1 MHRRIRT
8 VLWLAFTC
16 LMFCGH
22 VAAAAELSVSG
33 DLDGDGKRDRVIFDR
48 ADPCVLK
55 VWLSA
60 AGTTWTVRSQTPI
73 VHVAVK
79 DLDGDHRAELIARG
93 RAPGLLVWTTRK
105 HKGFKTFR
113 PRRTTAPSLSR
124 STRHA
129 VHSDDPGTT
138 SGAESPGSS
147 ALALL
152 LSNRPRAP
160 ARVAL
165 ISVETATPSLRRSLP
180 LDAFA
185 PRPPPTTL

>member
-1 MHRRIRT
+1 MYPRLRT

-16 LMFCGH
+16 LLFCGH
-22 VAAAAELSVSG
+22 VAAAGELSVSG
-33 DLDGDGKRDRVIFDR
+33 DLDGDGKRDRVTFDR
-48 ADPCVLK
+48 ADPCVLT

-60 AGTTWTVRSQTPI
+60 AGRTWTVRSQMPI
-73 VHVAVK
+73 VRVAVK

-93 RAPGLLVWTTRK
+93 RAPGLLVWSTRK
-105 HKGFKTFR
+105 HKGFKTFH
-113 PRRTTAPSLSR
+113 PRRTTAPSVSR

-129 VHSDDPGTT
+129 VQSDGTGTT

-152 LSNRPRAP
+152 LSSPPRAP
-160 ARVAL
+160 ARIAS
-165 ISVETATPSLRRSLP
+165 ISVDTATPSLRRSLP
-180 LDAFA
+180 LDAFS

>member
-165 ISVETATPSLRRSLP
+165 ISVETAAPSLRRSLP